1 MSGNVLFPVVYKD
14 ILLQIRAIKRKIFK
28 KPRMHH
34 RSGCG
39 AAGVL
44 ETMGSKLTATRP
56 MKSSSDFTQLL
67 VDPPVVNTCVT

>member
-1 MSGNVLFPVVYKD
+1 
-14 ILLQIRAIKRKIFK
+14 
-28 KPRMHH
+28 MHH

-56 MKSSSDFTQLL
+56 MKSSCDFTQLL